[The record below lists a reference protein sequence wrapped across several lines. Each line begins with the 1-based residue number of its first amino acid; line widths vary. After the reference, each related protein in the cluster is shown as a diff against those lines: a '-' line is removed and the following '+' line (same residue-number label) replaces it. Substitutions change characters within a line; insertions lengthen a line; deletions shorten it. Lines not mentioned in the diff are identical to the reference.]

1 MTTYPFQ
8 FDYSVGSL
16 GSTPEQR
23 STYLKKGTYENDVYK
38 FDISGTRNINL
49 SLHDITAGFDADLYL
64 HMDSNG
70 NGKLDTTDTLI
81 QYPYLGGNADEA
93 INVQAG
99 KGTYFARVK
108 FYSGG
113 SGANL
118 NYDLDL
124 SATPINPS
132 STDAP
137 NLLPREVDVGRLFS
151 GGGGPQIF
159 TDWVGNTDTVDT
171 YAFSLP
177 VVGAGSI
184 HLVNIDLENLINDA
198 DIRLIEDSNSNGI
211 VDSGEVFD
219 FSNNGGIAPES
230 MTVGLTGGDY
240 FLQVYQY
247 SGDTN
252 YQLTFA

>member
-1 MTTYPFQ
+1 MTTYPYQ
-8 FDYSVGSL
+8 IDYSVGTID
-16 GSTPEQR
+16 STPEQR
-23 STYLKKGTYENDVYK
+23 SNHLKQGTYENDVYK

-64 HMDSNG
+64 YRDSNS
-70 NGKLDTTDTLI
+70 NGVIDATDTLI
-81 QYPYLGGNADEA
+81 QRPYLGGHADEA
-93 INVQAG
+93 INVRAG
-99 KGTYFARVK
+99 TGTYFARVN

-118 NYDLDL
+118 NYDLDI
-124 SATPINPS
+124 SATPISQPS
-132 STDAP
+132 

-151 GGGGPQIF
+151 GGGGPQSF
-159 TDWVGNTDTVDT
+159 TDWVGDTDTVDT

-177 VVGAGSI
+177 GGVASGSI
-184 HLVNIDLENLINDA
+184 HLVNIQLDNLSNDA
-198 DIRLIEDSNSNGI
+198 DIRLIEDINSNGI
-211 VDSGEVFD
+211 VDAGEVFD
-219 FSNNGGIAPES
+219 FSKNGGIAPES

-240 FLQVYQY
+240 FLQVYQF

>member
-1 MTTYPFQ
+1 MTTFPNQ
-8 FDYSVGSL
+8 FDYNIGSL
-16 GSTPEQR
+16 DSTPVQR
-23 STYLKKGTYENDVYK
+23 STHLKKGTYENDVYE
-38 FDISGTRNINL
+38 FNISVTRNINL
-49 SLHDITAGFDADLYL
+49 SLHNITSGFDADLYL
-64 HMDSNG
+64 YRDSNG
-70 NGKLDTTDTLI
+70 NGVIDATDTLI
-81 QYPYLGGNADEA
+81 QGSYRGRNADDA
-93 INVQAG
+93 INVRA
-99 KGTYFARVK
+99 KTGTYFARVK

-118 NYDLDL
+118 NYDLDI
-124 SATPINPS
+124 SATSINPS

-151 GGGGPQIF
+151 GGGGPQSF
-159 TDWVGNTDTVDT
+159 TDWVGDTDTVDT

-177 VVGAGSI
+177 GVASGSI
-184 HLVNIDLENLINDA
+184 HLVNIQLENLISDA

-211 VDSGEVFD
+211 VDAGEVFD
-219 FSNNGGIAPES
+219 FSVNGGTAPES